1 MSDRPPTRPA
11 GRPAAP
17 PTRPTPTAPSSRPTT
32 GARPGSAAAEQLAR
46 AQMLSEVMGHIV
58 ETSKAPP
65 PKKKRGPWLQLSVIV
80 VGVAFTAYAWLVRPA
95 WLWGDAT
102 RPVPPR
108 EARANERF
116 AIWVLAEQI
125 DHYRATR
132 GTLPPSLAALGDSVP
147 DVTYRRIDSA
157 SFELRGSA
165 AGDAIVYR
173 SGESADAF
181 LVSATS
187 VVRHGGR

>member
-1 MSDRPPTRPA
+1 MPDRPPAHRS
-11 GRPAAP
+11 GRPAA
-17 PTRPTPTAPSSRPTT
+17 TPTHPIATPRAS
-32 GARPGSAAAEQLAR
+32 PGVQRGTAASEQLAR

-65 PKKKRGPWLQLSVIV
+65 PKKQRGPWVQLSIILAC
-80 VGVAFTAYAWLVRPA
+80 VAFTAYAWLARPA
-95 WLWGDAT
+95 WLWGEAT
-102 RPVPPR
+102 RPEPPR

-116 AIWVLAEQI
+116 AIWVLGQQI
-125 DHYRATR
+125 EHYRVAR
-132 GTLPPSLAALGDSVP
+132 GTLPTSLGVVGDSVP
-147 DVTYRRIDSA
+147 GVTYRQLDSA

-165 AGDAIVYR
+165 AGDPIVYT